1 LLLLGFTAAILLAP
15 AVAPA
20 GPPGL
25 VAAYAF
31 EETSGSSAADS
42 SGTGNTGAISGAV
55 SSAAGK
61 FGRALSFDGV
71 NDIVSVADSNSL
83 DLTTG
88 MTLEAWV
95 NPQGPDW
102 RTVLLKERPSG
113 LAYALYSNTDTGRPS
128 AEIRTSTP
136 AETRGPAALPSGW
149 SHLATTYDG
158 ATLRLYVNGTQVS
171 SQARSGS
178 IEVGTGAVRIGGNFI
193 WGEYYSGLIDELRI
207 YNRAL
212 TAGEIQADM
221 NTPIAGPTDT
231 QPPSIPSSLTA
242 TIVNGDDVQLAWSA
256 ATDNTGVTGYR
267 VYRSVTAG
275 FTPDASTLIATVG
288 AVTSYVDPDRVT
300 GTWHYRVIAIDAAT
314 NASAPSAQAT
324 ATITSDSQPPSAPG
338 NVTATV
344 TGGDDVQLAWTAA
357 TDNTGVT
364 GYRVYRSATT
374 GFTPGAGTLI
384 ATVSSSATSY
394 LDPDRAPGTWY
405 YRVIA
410 VDAATNASAP
420 SAQALAT
427 IGPDSEP
434 PSAPG
439 NLAATVG
446 GDDVHLNWAASTDN
460 VGVTAYKVYESGP
473 PDFTPGGNT
482 STLLATLGAGSTSY
496 THANQPV
503 GTSNYRVVALD
514 SAGNVSAPSAEVAGT
529 VAGPNAFPPSRPSNL
544 TATVSGDLVDLR
556 WSPSSDDVGV
566 TSYRVYRSATPNFW
580 PFANGNWVGDAPGT
594 VTSFRDH
601 LNLSNGTFYYKVIAL
616 DAINNFSHA
625 STEVQAIL
633 EPDVTPPTAS
643 VDAPCDGVAPVKEYF
658 DVYFNLWDDRGRMTA
673 QMYVDGTLARDLGEV
688 GSGRV
693 RVEWSTRGR
702 HANGLRS
709 MTVVVQDG
717 AGHETVSAPCLW
729 NLQNPVLTIP
739 ISAPIA
745 GAVVRG
751 VVPISTQPHAD
762 GQPIN
767 GWPLNSVYVTVDGV
781 QVGGGA
787 FPPYQYSWDTTTATN
802 GVHTIQAWMNWMDY
816 GGPMAT
822 STIQVTVDNTV
833 PQPTGL
839 AASVNVDDVQLTW
852 DAAPAG
858 ATGFQLHRSQ
868 TAGFTPSPTSLIAAL
883 NGNVTSHLDAN
894 RPAGTWYYRLVAVG
908 AGGSLS
914 APGAEVA
921 ATVEPDAQPPTAP
934 ASLAASVTN
943 DDVLLSWAAATDDRA
958 VSWYRIHRSATT
970 GFTPSAATLIGS
982 VDGSLSSAPDND
994 RPVGTWYYRV
1004 IAIDAAGNEGAPSPE
1019 ASATIVAPPVPTGL
1033 VAAYG
1038 FNAAS
1043 GTTAAD
1049 SSGNGNTGMIS
1060 GATSSATGKFG
1071 RALSFDGINDIV
1083 NVADSTSLDLTA
1095 GMTLEAWVRPNATG
1109 WRTVL
1114 LKERPSGLA
1123 YALYGSTDNNRPSTE
1138 ARTSVTFESRGPA
1151 ALPAATWSH
1160 LAATYDGATLRLYVN
1175 GVQVSSVPRSGVSS
1189 LEVGTGALRIGGNT
1203 VWGEYFGG
1211 LIDEVRIY
1219 NRALSAAEI
1228 ATDRDT
1234 PVGA

>member
-1 LLLLGFTAAILLAP
+1 VSRSLLLLAFAAAILFAP
-15 AVAPA
+15 AAAPA

-95 NPQGPDW
+95 NPQGADW

-128 AEIRTSTP
+128 AEIRTSTT

-171 SQARSGS
+171 SVARSGS

-212 TAGEIQADM
+212 TATEIQTDM
-221 NTPIAGPTDT
+221 ATPIASTDS
-231 QPPSIPSSLTA
+231 QPPTAPGSLTA
-242 TIVNGDDVQLAWSA
+242 TVVNGDDVQLTWTA
-256 ATDNTGVTGYR
+256 ATDNTAVTGYR
-267 VYRSVTAG
+267 IYRSATTG

-288 AVTSYVDPDRVT
+288 ATTSYLDPDRLT
-300 GTWHYRVIAIDAAT
+300 GTWHYRVIAVDGAT
-314 NASAPSAQAT
+314 NASAPSAQA
-324 ATITSDSQPPSAPG
+324 S
-338 NVTATV
+338 
-344 TGGDDVQLAWTAA
+344 
-357 TDNTGVT
+357 
-364 GYRVYRSATT
+364 
-374 GFTPGAGTLI
+374 
-384 ATVSSSATSY
+384 
-394 LDPDRAPGTWY
+394 
-405 YRVIA
+405 
-410 VDAATNASAP
+410 
-420 SAQALAT
+420 AT

-439 NLAATVG
+439 NFTATVG

-556 WSPSSDDVGV
+556 WSASSDDVGV

-580 PFANGNWVGDAPGT
+580 PFANGNWVGDAPGG

-601 LNLSNGTFYYKVIAL
+601 LNLSSGTFYYKVIAL

-643 VDAPCDGVAPVKEYF
+643 VDAPCEGVAPVKEYF
-658 DVYFNLWDDRGRMTA
+658 DVYFNLWDDRERMTA
-673 QMYVDGTLARDLGEV
+673 QMYVDGTVARNLGEV
-688 GSGRV
+688 GSGRI

-702 HANGLRS
+702 HANGLRT

-717 AGHETVSAPCLW
+717 AGHETISAPCLW

-739 ISAPIA
+739 ITAPAA

-751 VVPISTQPHAD
+751 VVPIAAQPHAD
-762 GQPIN
+762 AQPIN
-767 GWPLNSVYVTVDGV
+767 GWPLNSVYVTVDGAY
-781 QVGGGA
+781 VGGSA
-787 FPPYQYSWDTTTATN
+787 FPPFQYSWDTTTATN

-839 AASVNVDDVQLTW
+839 AASVNEDDVQLTW
-852 DAAPAG
+852 DAAAAG
-858 ATGFQLHRSQ
+858 VTGFQLHRSL
-868 TAGFTPSPTSLIAAL
+868 TAGFTPSAASLIAAF
-883 NGNVTSHLDAN
+883 NGSVTSHLDAN
-894 RPAGTWYYRLVAVG
+894 RPGGTWYYRLVAVG

-914 APGAEVA
+914 PPGAEVA
-921 ATVEPDAQPPTAP
+921 ATVAPDTQPPTAP
-934 ASLAASVTN
+934 ASLTASVTS

-958 VSWYRIHRSATT
+958 VSWYRIHRSAST
-970 GFTPSAATLIGS
+970 GFTPGAGTLVGS
-982 VDGSLSSAPDND
+982 VDGSLTSVPDND

-1004 IAIDAAGNEGAPSPE
+1004 VAVDSSGNEGVPSPE
-1019 ASATIVAPPVPTGL
+1019 ASATIAAPPVPTGL

-1049 SSGNGNTGMIS
+1049 SSGKGNTGTIS
-1060 GATSSATGKFG
+1060 GATSSASGKFG
-1071 RALSFDGINDIV
+1071 RALSFDGLNDIV
-1083 NVADSTSLDLTA
+1083 NIADSSSLDLSA
-1095 GMTLEAWVRPNATG
+1095 GMTLEAWVQPNRTG

-1114 LKERPSGLA
+1114 MKERPSGLA
-1123 YALYGSTDNNRPSTE
+1123 YSLYASTDSNRPSTE
-1138 ARTSVTFESRGPA
+1138 IRTSVTFDTRGPTT
-1151 ALPAATWSH
+1151 LPSGTWSH
-1160 LAATYDGATLRLYVN
+1160 LAATFDGATLRLYVN
-1175 GVQVSSVPRSGVSS
+1175 GVQVSSVPRSGTQSIEIGS
-1189 LEVGTGALRIGGNT
+1189 GALRIGGNT

-1219 NRALSAAEI
+1219 NRALSVAEI
-1228 ATDRDT
+1228 AVDRDN